1 MHSTSLRI
9 LDRPII
15 NILND
20 HLIDYPT
27 PININYLWNFGSM
40 AGVFLIIQILT
51 GIFLAMHYTPHVD
64 LAFLSV
70 EHIMRDVNN
79 GWLIRYFHA
88 NGASFFFFLL
98 YIFILEGVFIMVHIK
113 NRVVLFG
120 L

>member
-1 MHSTSLRI
+1 MQSVSLRV

-40 AGVFLIIQILT
+40 AIAFLIIQILT
-51 GIFLAMHYTPHVD
+51 GIFLAMHYTSQVD

-70 EHIMRDVNN
+70 EHIMRDVNH
-79 GWLIRYFHA
+79 GWLIRYLHA
-88 NGASFFFFLL
+88 NGASFFLSSGI
-98 YIFILEGVFIMVHIK
+98 YTYW
-113 NRVVLFG
+113 
-120 L
+120 